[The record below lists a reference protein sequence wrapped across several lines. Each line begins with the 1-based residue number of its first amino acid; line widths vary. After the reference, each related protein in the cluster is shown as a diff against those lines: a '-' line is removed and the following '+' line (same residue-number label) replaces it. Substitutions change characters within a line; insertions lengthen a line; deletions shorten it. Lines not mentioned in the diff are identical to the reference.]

1 MFILIFAG
9 GSTVNM
15 QNSDFCG
22 KYCLG
27 QSSEEKKRFEIEK
40 DCHEV
45 NGSTDD

>member
-1 MFILIFAG
+1 MFILIFGGG

-22 KYCLG
+22 KYCSG

-40 DCHEV
+40 D
-45 NGSTDD
+45 GLS